1 MEGQNTNTI
10 CALSTVQGK
19 GAIAVIR
26 MSGLNSIKIA
36 DQIFR
41 PAKGGPLSQ
50 TPGQRLRFGTINSEE
65 RILDEVLISIFRSPH
80 SYTGEDMVEISC
92 HGSNYIQQEILMLL
106 ISKGAKLA
114 KPGEFSQR
122 SFLNGKMDLAQAE
135 AVADL
140 IISETEASHRVAL
153 QQMKGGFSKELSGMR
168 LSLLEIV
175 SLMELELDFSDED
188 VEFADRVKLKALID
202 KVNDHISML
211 IDSFRLGNVIKNG
224 IPVAIAGATN
234 TGKSTLLNSLL
245 DEERAIVSEIH
256 GTTRD
261 FIEGFLNIEGVGFR
275 FIDTAGIRETQ
286 ERIEIIGIERSY
298 DKIRGASV
306 ILLMLDAE
314 REEYFSLGIK
324 QLSSVIDTDN
334 QKIIILLNK
343 TDIIESS
350 GARNNKRSIENYIKN
365 ITLLC
370 SENNLE
376 PVEILPLS
384 AKEQIG
390 IENLKRA
397 LLKCRYA
404 DMSSSYPTLVTNV
417 RHFEALKETK
427 EALLRASAGMDS
439 SLPTD
444 LLSQDIRE
452 ALFHIGEIVGEIS
465 TDEILGNIFGK
476 FCIGK

>member
-1 MEGQNTNTI
+1 MDGQNINTI

-19 GAIAVIR
+19 SAIAVIR
-26 MSGLNSIKIA
+26 VSGPNSIKIA
-36 DQIFR
+36 DQIFT
-41 PAKGGPLSQ
+41 PAKGGSVLQ
-50 TPGQRLRFGTINSEE
+50 TPGQRLRYGTISSDE
-65 RILDEVLISIFRSPH
+65 RLLDEVLISVFRSPH
-80 SYTGEDMVEISC
+80 SYTGENMVEISC

-153 QQMKGGFSKELSGMR
+153 QQMKGGFSKELSKMR

-188 VEFADRVKLKALID
+188 VEFADRAKLKALIE

-211 IDSFRLGNVIKNG
+211 INSFRLGNVIKNG

-275 FIDTAGIRETQ
+275 FIDTAGIRET
-286 ERIEIIGIERSY
+286 EEKIEIIGIERSY
-298 DKIRGASV
+298 EKIRGASV
-306 ILLMLDAE
+306 VLLMLDAE
-314 REEYFSLGIK
+314 REEYFGLGIK
-324 QLSSVIDTDN
+324 QLSSVINAHN
-334 QKIIILLNK
+334 QKVVILLNK
-343 TDIIESS
+343 TDIIEHLS
-350 GARNNKRSIENYIKN
+350 GKNFKKSIESYIKN
-365 ITLLC
+365 ISLIC
-370 SENNLE
+370 IENNLE
-376 PVEILPLS
+376 PVDILALS
-384 AKEQIG
+384 AKEQTG
-390 IENLKRA
+390 IESLKA
-397 LLKCRYA
+397 SLLKCRYEETA
-404 DMSSSYPTLVTNV
+404 NSYSTLVTNV

-427 EALLRASAGMDS
+427 EALSRASAGMES
-439 SLPTD
+439 SVPTD

>member
-1 MEGQNTNTI
+1 MERLNINTI

-19 GAIAVIR
+19 SAIAVIR
-26 MSGLNSIKIA
+26 MSGPDSIKIA
-36 DQIFR
+36 DTIFT
-41 PAKGGPLSQ
+41 PANGVSLSQ
-50 TPGQRLRFGTINSEE
+50 TSGQRVRFGTISTGE
-65 RILDEVLISIFRSPH
+65 ILLDEVLISVFRSPN

-92 HGSNYIQQEILMLL
+92 HGSSYIQQEILMLL

-188 VEFADRVKLKALID
+188 VEFADRAKLRTLLE
-202 KVNDHISML
+202 KVNSHISML

-245 DEERAIVSEIH
+245 EEERAIVSEIH

-261 FIEGFLNIEGVGFR
+261 YIEGFLNIDGVGFR

-286 ERIEIIGIERSY
+286 EKIEIIGIERSY

-306 ILLMLDAE
+306 VLLMLDAQ
-314 REEYFSLGIK
+314 REEYFGLGIK
-324 QLSSVIDTDN
+324 QLSSVIDSDN

-343 TDIIESS
+343 TDLVGQIND
-350 GARNNKRSIENYIKN
+350 RVYNKSVQNYIKK
-365 ITLLC
+365 ISELC
-370 SENNLE
+370 SDNGII
-376 PVEILPLS
+376 PVDILPLS
-384 AKEQIG
+384 AKEQTG
-390 IENLKRA
+390 LENLKVA
-397 LLKCRYA
+397 LLKCRYK
-404 DMSSSYPTLVTNV
+404 DMSNSYSTLVTNV
-417 RHFEALKETK
+417 RHHEALKEAK
-427 EALLRASAGMDS
+427 EALLRVLTGMDS
-439 SLPTD
+439 SMPTD

-465 TDEILGNIFGK
+465 SDEILGNIFGK

>member
-1 MEGQNTNTI
+1 MEGQNINTI

-19 GAIAVIR
+19 SAIAVIR
-26 MSGLNSIKIA
+26 MSGPDSIKIA
-36 DQIFR
+36 DQIFT
-41 PAKGGPLSQ
+41 PAKGGPLSL
-50 TPGQRLRFGTINSEE
+50 TPGQRLRYGTIDSDEK
-65 RILDEVLISIFRSPH
+65 ILDEVIISVFRSPH
-80 SYTGEDMVEISC
+80 SYTGEDMAEISC

-175 SLMELELDFSDED
+175 SLIELELDFSDED
-188 VEFADRVKLKALID
+188 VEFADRVKLKALIE
-202 KVNDHISML
+202 KVNNHISML

-275 FIDTAGIRETQ
+275 FIDTAGIRET
-286 ERIEIIGIERSY
+286 EEKIEIIGIERSY
-298 DKIRGASV
+298 EKIRSASV
-306 ILLMLDAE
+306 VLLMLDAE
-314 REEYFSLGIK
+314 REEYFGLGIK
-324 QLSSVIDTDN
+324 QLSSVINSVN
-334 QKIIILLNK
+334 QKVIILLNK
-343 TDIIESS
+343 TDIIEQSC
-350 GARNNKRSIENYIKN
+350 GKNFKKSIESYIKN
-365 ITLLC
+365 ISQLC
-370 SENNLE
+370 LGNNLE
-376 PVEILPLS
+376 PVDILPLS
-384 AKEQIG
+384 AKEQRG
-390 IENLKRA
+390 LENLKAA
-397 LLKCRYA
+397 LLKCRYEEA
-404 DMSSSYPTLVTNV
+404 GNSFSTLVTNV

-427 EALLRASAGMDS
+427 EALLRASAGMES

-444 LLSQDIRE
+444 LLSQDIRV

-465 TDEILGNIFGK
+465 TEEILGNIFGK